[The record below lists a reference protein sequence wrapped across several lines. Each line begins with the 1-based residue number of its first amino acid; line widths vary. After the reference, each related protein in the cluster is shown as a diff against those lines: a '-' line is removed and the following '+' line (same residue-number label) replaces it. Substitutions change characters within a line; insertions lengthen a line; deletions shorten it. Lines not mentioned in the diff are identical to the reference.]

1 MAKIII
7 PLNPKQI
14 DNAKPKEK
22 SYSLF
27 DGGGLYMEVSQKGS
41 KLWRM
46 KFRLNGKAGLLS
58 FGKYPDVSLQQA
70 RTKREEARK
79 QITAGI
85 DPREAKKEQERQ
97 QLEQEAAKAFHDQ
110 NTFQKIALRLHTSKQ
125 GRTTDYYR
133 NKMLRQFE
141 IHLFPV
147 IGEKNIRDIEGKEL
161 FDIFKGI
168 AEKTNKEG
176 KTMTYMA
183 KKLCQW
189 TAEVYDLANVENSSF
204 ALNNPCRS
212 IIKFLP
218 KHETEHM
225 ARIGFSDLPNF
236 IHALEAY
243 GGHILTKSAIWML
256 LYTGMR
262 QTSIRR
268 ATWSDFD
275 LNAAI
280 WKRKPEK
287 TDKAIHEIPLPEQAI
302 KLLNDIYPLTGGNP
316 DNLVFPSVYENKL
329 QMSEAAIGQ
338 AIERMGFAMT
348 GHGLRGVVS
357 TGLNELGFSPRLVEV
372 QLGHKKGDAIE
383 AAYNDAKHFADRR
396 KMMQRWAD
404 YLDNLKTMAKVIP
417 MRGSAA

>member
-1 MAKIII
+1 MAKIVV

-22 SYSLF
+22 NYPLF
-27 DGGGLYMEVSQKGS
+27 DGGGLYLEISPKGS

-70 RTKREEARK
+70 RIKREEARK
-79 QITAGI
+79 QIAQGI
-85 DPREAKKEQERQ
+85 DPREAKREQERQ
-97 QLEQEAAKAFHDQ
+97 QVEQEAAKALHDE
-110 NTFQKIALRLHTSKQ
+110 NTFQKIALRLHASKQ
-125 GRTTDYYR
+125 GRTTEDYR
-133 NKMLRQFE
+133 NTMLRQFE
-141 IHLFPV
+141 LHLFSS
-147 IGEKNIRDIEGKEL
+147 IGQKPIEQIEGREL
-161 FDIFKGI
+161 LDLFKSI
-168 AEKTNKEG
+168 SAKLNG
-176 KTMTYMA
+176 KGKPMTYMA

-189 TAEVYDLANVENSSF
+189 TAEVYDLANMENSGF

-225 ARIGFSDLPNF
+225 ARIGFADLQNF
-236 IHALEAY
+236 IQALQAY
-243 GGHILTKSAIWML
+243 GGHILTKAAIWML

-275 LNAAI
+275 LNTAI

-302 KLLNDIYPLTGGNP
+302 KLLDKIHRLTGGHA
-316 DNLVFPSVYENKL
+316 DNLAFPSIYENKL

-357 TGLNELGFSPRLVEV
+357 TGLNELGFNPRLVEV

-383 AAYNDAKHFADRR
+383 AAYNDAKHFVERK
-396 KMMQRWAD
+396 KMMQDWAN
-404 YLDNLKTMAKVIP
+404 YLDGLRTGKLIP
-417 MRGSAA
+417 FKAA

>member
-1 MAKIII
+1 MAKLIT
-7 PLNPKQI
+7 PLVTKQI
-14 DNAKPKEK
+14 DNAKPMGKK
-22 SYSLF
+22 YSLF
-27 DGGGLYMEVSQKGS
+27 DGGGLYLEIAPTGS

-46 KFRLNGKAGLLS
+46 KAKLNGNALQLS

-70 RTKREEARK
+70 RKKRDDARKLIADGVDPRDAKREQDRK
-79 QITAGI
+79 
-85 DPREAKKEQERQ
+85 K
-97 QLEQEAAKAFHDQ
+97 LEQEAEKVLHDE
-110 NTFQKIALRLHTSKQ
+110 NTFQKIAFRLHASKQ

-161 FDIFKGI
+161 FDIFKAI

-204 ALNNPCRS
+204 NLNNPCRS
-212 IIKFLP
+212 IIKLLP

-225 ARIGFSDLPNF
+225 ARIGFNELPQF
-236 IHALEAY
+236 IQALEAY
-243 GGHILTKSAIWML
+243 GGHVLTKSAIWML

-275 LNAAI
+275 LNTAI

-287 TDKAIHEIPLPEQAI
+287 TDKAIHEIPLPEQAV
-302 KLLNDIYPLTGGNP
+302 KLLNDINLLTGGNP

-357 TGLNELGFSPRLVEV
+357 TGLNELGFNPRLVEV
-372 QLGHKKGDAIE
+372 QLGHKKSDAIE
-383 AAYNDAKHFADRR
+383 AAYNDAKHFAERK
-396 KMMQRWAD
+396 KMMQNWAD
-404 YLDNLKTMAKVIP
+404 YLASLKSRKVVSLKTA
-417 MRGSAA
+417 

>member
-1 MAKIII
+1 MPKQSK
-7 PLNPKQI
+7 PLTAKQI
-14 DNAKPKEK
+14 DKAKSKETD
-22 SYSLF
+22 YSIP
-27 DGGGLYMEVSQKGS
+27 DGGGLGLLVTSKGT

-46 KFRLNGKAGLLS
+46 RPRFDGKYIVLS
-58 FGKYPDVSLQQA
+58 FGEYPHVTLEQA
-70 RTKREEARK
+70 RRKRDEVKK
-79 QITAGI
+79 QIAEGI
-85 DPREAKKEQERQ
+85 DPREAKREQSRQ
-97 QLEQEAAKAFHDQ
+97 KQEEDDVNALNAEY
-110 NTFQKIALRLHTSKQ
+110 TFRNIALRLHASKQ

-147 IGEKNIRDIEGKEL
+147 VGEKNVRDIEGKEL
-161 FDIFKGI
+161 FDIFKTI
-168 AEKTNKEG
+168 AEKKNKEG
-176 KTMTYMA
+176 KSMTYMA

-189 TAEVYDLANVENSSF
+189 TAEVYDLANVESSGF

-225 ARIGFSDLPNF
+225 ARIEFADLPHF
-236 IHALEAY
+236 IQALEAY
-243 GGHILTKSAIWML
+243 GGHILTKSAVWML

-275 LNAAI
+275 LEAGI

-302 KLLNDIYPLTGGNP
+302 QLLNEVHRLTGSHP
-316 DNLVFPSVYENKL
+316 DNLAFPSIYENKL

-357 TGLNELGFSPRLVEV
+357 TGLNELGFNPRLVEV
-372 QLGHKKGDAIE
+372 QLGHKKSDAIE
-383 AAYNDAKHFADRR
+383 AAYNDAKHFAERK
-396 KMMQRWAD
+396 KMMQNWAD
-404 YLDNLKTMAKVIP
+404 YLESLKTGKVIP
-417 MRGSAA
+417 FKTA

>member
-1 MAKIII
+1 MAKIVF

-22 SYSLF
+22 NYPLF
-27 DGGGLYMEVSQKGS
+27 DGGGLYLEISPKGS

-58 FGKYPDVSLQQA
+58 FGKYPDISLQQA
-70 RTKREEARK
+70 RIKREEARK
-79 QITAGI
+79 QIAQGI
-85 DPREAKKEQERQ
+85 DPREAKREQERQ
-97 QLEQEAAKAFHDQ
+97 QVEQEAAKALHDE
-110 NTFQKIALRLHTSKQ
+110 NTFQKIALRLHVSKQ

-147 IGEKNIRDIEGKEL
+147 VGEKNIKNIEGRDL
-161 FDIFKGI
+161 LDIFKVI
-168 AEKTNKEG
+168 AKKKNKEG
-176 KTMTYMA
+176 KSMTYMA

-189 TAEVYDLANVENSSF
+189 TAEIYDLANVENSGF
-204 ALNNPCRS
+204 NLNNPCRS
-212 IIKFLP
+212 IIKLLP

-225 ARIGFSDLPNF
+225 ARIGFKELPQF
-236 IHALEAY
+236 IQALQAY
-243 GGHILTKSAIWML
+243 GGHILTKAAIWML

-275 LNAAI
+275 LDVGI
-280 WKRKPEK
+280 WNRKPEK
-287 TDKAIHEIPLPEQAI
+287 ADKAIHEIPLPEQAI
-302 KLLNDIYPLTGGNP
+302 QLLDDVHRLTGGHV
-316 DNLVFPSVYENKL
+316 DNLAFPSIYENKL

-357 TGLNELGFSPRLVEV
+357 TGLNELGFNPRLVEV
-372 QLGHKKGDAIE
+372 QLGHKKSDAIE
-383 AAYNDAKHFADRR
+383 AAYNDAKHFAERK
-396 KMMQRWAD
+396 KMMQDWAN
-404 YLDNLKTMAKVIP
+404 YLDGLRTGKLIP
-417 MRGSAA
+417 FKAA

>member
-1 MAKIII
+1 MAKIIV

-27 DGGGLYMEVSQKGS
+27 DGGGLYMEVSPKGS

-46 KFRLNGKAGLLS
+46 KFRQNGKAGLLS
-58 FGKYPDVSLQQA
+58 FGKYPDVSLLQA
-70 RTKREEARK
+70 RAKREETRK
-79 QITAGI
+79 QITLGI

-97 QLEQEAAKAFHDQ
+97 QREQEAAKSFHDQ
-110 NTFQKIALRLHTSKQ
+110 NTFQNIALRLHASKQ

-147 IGEKNIRDIEGKEL
+147 IGERNIRDVAGKEL

-189 TAEVYDLANVENSSF
+189 TAEVYDLANVENSNF

-225 ARIGFSDLPNF
+225 ARIEFADLPNF
-236 IHALEAY
+236 IQALEAY

-262 QTSIRR
+262 QTSVRR

-287 TDKAIHEIPLPEQAI
+287 TDKTIHEIPLPEQAI
-302 KLLNDIYPLTGGNP
+302 KLLSDINPLTDGNP

-329 QMSEAAIGQ
+329 KMSEAAVGQ

-372 QLGHKKGDAIE
+372 QLGHKKSDAIE